1 MTRIDG
7 SQSAAGLFHWV
18 FVSDGLPVGVS
29 LLTAQAVGVAGSWSR
44 VFTVLTGV
52 DSRTC
57 VRSGV

>member
-29 LLTAQAVGVAGSWSR
+29 ISALAQSLTVGVAGSR
-44 VFTVLTGV
+44 VVVGLHRIDGRGT
-52 DSRTC
+52 R
-57 VRSGV
+57 